1 MSSFFRFYTLMVL
14 SAASALVLVSIPST
28 AWAQADEVEADDIA
42 VEEGL
47 DPGGS
52 TDATIEEDEED
63 SNEPI
68 IDSASVDEVSTIGK
82 KYVRFHMW
90 DGAVVG
96 GDVSIERLLVQTEFG
111 SLEVPIEKIRSFYPG
126 LDSFPERRQMIDTL
140 VEQLGD
146 RDYDVRERAHRK
158 LRGMGLQL
166 REQFRRF
173 DDGGSAERNKHLTDL
188 RKELDEVIEDLEE
201 GEEDPDT
208 VERALIDGDQVNTPE
223 FSVVGKIQQPTFEI
237 SSKYGQLTIRLQDI
251 RFADRSF
258 NQPRAEIRKSVA
270 VSGSTF
276 FQKTPKSTRV
286 RVNKG
291 DRITIRGSG
300 TVDWTNW
307 SNTSSP
313 EGLQNQGNW
322 NGIACGALC
331 ARIGKSGE
339 AIKIGSKE
347 SFVAKKNG
355 VLYLAIAMKDNYAN
369 NDSYRWEG
377 EFKARIVVQPQAK

>member
-1 MSSFFRFYTLMVL
+1 MTLYFRIQSLIVL
-14 SAASALVLVSIPST
+14 GTVCALVSAAVPTV
-28 AWAQADEVEADDIA
+28 AWAQADEEVVVED
-42 VEEGL
+42 GQ

-52 TDATIEEDEED
+52 TDAKIEEEAE
-63 SNEPI
+63 EPI
-68 IDSASVDEVSTIGK
+68 IDSASVVESRAIGK
-82 KYVRFHMW
+82 KYIRFHMW

-96 GDVSIERLLVQTEFG
+96 GDVSVDRLSVQTEFG
-111 SLEVPIEKIRSFYPG
+111 VLEIPIEKLSSFHPG
-126 LDSFPERRQMIDTL
+126 LESFPERKQMIDRL

-146 RDYDVRERAHRK
+146 RDYDVREQSHRK
-158 LRGMGLQL
+158 LREMGLQL

-173 DDGGSAERNKHLTDL
+173 DDGGSAERNKHLTEL
-188 RKELDEVIEDLEE
+188 RKELDEILEDMEDE
-201 GEEDPDT
+201 AEDPDD
-208 VERALIDGDQVNTPE
+208 VERALIDGDKVNTPD

-237 SSKYGQLTIRLQDI
+237 ASKYGRLTIRLEDI

-258 NQPRAEIRKSVA
+258 NQPQPEIRKSIA

-276 FQKTPKSTRV
+276 FQKTPKSAGV

-291 DRITIRGSG
+291 DRITIRASG

-331 ARIGKSGE
+331 ARVGKSGK
-339 AIKIGSKE
+339 IVKIGSKE
-347 SFVAKKNG
+347 SFVAKKSG

-369 NDSYRWEG
+369 NNSYRWEG
-377 EFKARIVVQPQAK
+377 EFKARVLVQPAQK